1 MPRLEKIDFLDI
13 PDEMIDKVL
22 SYLPSEDLLNLGV
35 VGNKRLIDCSYKS
48 LRKKPLGMYL
58 YLAQS

>member
-1 MPRLEKIDFLDI
+1 MSRLEKIDFLDI

-35 VGNKRLIDCSYKS
+35 IGNKRLRDGSYKL

-58 YLAQS
+58 YLAQN